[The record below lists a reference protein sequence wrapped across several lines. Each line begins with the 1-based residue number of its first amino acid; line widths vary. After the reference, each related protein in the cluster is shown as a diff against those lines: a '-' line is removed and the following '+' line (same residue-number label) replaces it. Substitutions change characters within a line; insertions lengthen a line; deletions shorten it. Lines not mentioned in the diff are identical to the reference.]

1 MTLTETELKH
11 HLKCVM
17 HLSKKLSEIQKSLM
31 VNKVVGLV
39 LTIQT
44 GNLTKIC
51 GELSEKEKNRIQR
64 KLAEIFC
71 TERDDWRQKS
81 SSDPE
86 YLCREL
92 STLWQNVAD
101 EWNVVA
107 ELVEKVKREV
117 EYKRLLSKIT
127 ENVENQLEYCSTLTQ
142 GLKNLHGLALM
153 DFEFGCN
160 IGTFTC
166 ELIWLFLRISGA
178 MHALLNAESDI
189 RKILHYTGER
199 LNQLRRT
206 LSNKAAGTK

>member
-1 MTLTETELKH
+1 METELKY

-17 HLSKKLSEIQKSLM
+17 HLSKNSKKLSEIQKSLM

-44 GNLTKIC
+44 GNLTKQY
-51 GELSEKEKNRIQR
+51 GELTEKEKNHIQR
-64 KLAEIFC
+64 KLADIFC

-101 EWNVVA
+101 EWNLVA

-117 EYKRLLSKIT
+117 ECKRLLSKIT
-127 ENVENQLEYCSTLTQ
+127 ENVENQLQ
-142 GLKNLHGLALM
+142 KM
-153 DFEFGCN
+153 
-160 IGTFTC
+160 
-166 ELIWLFLRISGA
+166 
-178 MHALLNAESDI
+178 
-189 RKILHYTGER
+189 
-199 LNQLRRT
+199 
-206 LSNKAAGTK
+206 